1 MVICRSGLGIAE
13 IEVFVQSVAL
23 LLRAGN
29 IPPPYR
35 RNGSRSAIEDLE
47 WFKSVGANSDSE
59 EKKAERGAGQRA
71 KVMRFNSHLAP
82 FLLKGKKERNL
93 LRTFGSI

>member
-1 MVICRSGLGIAE
+1 M
-13 IEVFVQSVAL
+13 FVQSVAL
-23 LLRAGN
+23 LLRVDN

-59 EKKAERGAGQRA
+59 EKEAERGAGQRA
-71 KVMRFNSHLAP
+71 KFMRFNSHLAL
-82 FLLKGKKERNL
+82 FLLKSKKERNL